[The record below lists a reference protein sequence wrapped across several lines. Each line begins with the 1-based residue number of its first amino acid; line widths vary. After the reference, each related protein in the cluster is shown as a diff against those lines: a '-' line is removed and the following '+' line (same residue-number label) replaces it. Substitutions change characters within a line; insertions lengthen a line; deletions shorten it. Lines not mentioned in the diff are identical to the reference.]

1 VIFMRWYLD
10 QLRRHWP
17 RLLVFI
23 AIFEGSA
30 VVVRWGL
37 DPLGDLPGNVG
48 EIAFIAGVL
57 LWPGGPLG
65 LAPMREQDYAAVIL
79 GFLLGAAIGLTCW
92 LLLGTSQ
99 PARHLGPPWW
109 GCVSSGLI
117 GASAMWALV
126 GVAEWRQRARDIREW
141 VKGRQ

>member
-1 VIFMRWYLD
+1 MMLTRYFLD
-10 QLRRHWP
+10 QVRQHWR
-17 RLLVFI
+17 RLLVFL
-23 AIFEGSA
+23 AVFEGLA

-37 DPLGDLPGNVG
+37 DPLGGLAANVG
-48 EIAFIAGVL
+48 EIAFIAGVV
-57 LWPGGPLG
+57 LWPGGPLR
-65 LAPMREQDYAAVIL
+65 LSRFREQDYAAVIL

-126 GVAEWRQRARDIREW
+126 GVAEFRQRGREIREW
-141 VKGRQ
+141 VEGRR